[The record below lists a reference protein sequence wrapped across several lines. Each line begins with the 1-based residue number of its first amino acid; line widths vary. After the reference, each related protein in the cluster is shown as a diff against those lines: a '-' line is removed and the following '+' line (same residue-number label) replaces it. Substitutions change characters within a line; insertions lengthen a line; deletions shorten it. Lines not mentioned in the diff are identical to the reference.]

1 MSCWVN
7 TYSLDLTTTD
17 AGRVIIGREEFG
29 TIYNGSLML
38 YNYAKWSVSNNLSYY
53 TDDYSKSLKSANKHV
68 ENASNPDLV
77 SKLIYKIINTK
88 NPKIHYKVGQFIQ
101 KFSIVLKNI
110 LSDRLYE
117 KILLYYSKN

>member
-1 MSCWVN
+1 MYCC
-7 TYSLDLTTTD
+7 SLT
-17 AGRVIIGREEFG
+17 
-29 TIYNGSLML
+29 L
-38 YNYAKWSVSNNLSYY
+38 YNKLLLRMAELYSKNTSNSEQLKPSKK
-53 TDDYSKSLKSANKHV
+53 TIRFLIDYSKSLKSANKHV